1 TLPYYDKSRLAW
13 IPLTDKKGQLIARYA
28 FWVEDLQSRVDARTA
43 GNIKDAGAHNRY
55 GWKLADTSNYPK
67 FPAPGLNPAPSSLD
81 KQGRD
86 REPPLDQVALYIL
99 DPASTAK
106 DTSSLDNSMIALR
119 TNPNVV
125 PFLDSLLTPDST
137 LAFAGLKPP
146 LTRDA
151 TGRLVDPKARSIE
164 ENLTASLQPYDEL
177 AVVPFASGLDMS
189 VAGKTKLNLNKLLT
203 KPADT
208 AVDEMSSWIKSGLP
222 QFDTRKGGFP
232 DDYVK
237 TLSANAIDYADKDTT
252 PTLKAGAYRGIEAYP
267 LVSEFLM
274 RMRWE
279 DIKTENGRKYA
290 YISFSIYVE
299 LWNMTDQE
307 IAPAQGEVSYETKI
321 KGGVGVNSFDFGD
334 PAVIRN
340 PSIVTASPSAL
351 SESAGVFWAPFTLAT
366 PLKPNEYRVVK
377 VTQVNYKI
385 DGGRATDTIASP
397 VFLDGDDGN
406 GSGVVSYKM
415 KWDGKLIDQAR
426 GLLRRNLASINYPS
440 GARQKT
446 RANVPSLSHK
456 RGTSFIDGPG
466 DPRISFY
473 NLSPQDAN
481 AYPGNYSPNRRNIR
495 WDSIYKGDQTKIYG
509 RVLPA
514 EWPDGGHNSEYGSN
528 TFATTDESVSPDD
541 PRFFMGLPIPK
552 AEEAPQRLSNRGRF
566 FSATELGRVYDPVM
580 WNAGVPSGTGTS
592 WPDVGLGATSSG
604 DYGGG
609 NSLRI
614 GRYEHPR
621 FDVAG
626 QRASQLLDLFH
637 AGKARSETA
646 AEREGDLVR

>member
-1 TLPYYDKSRLAW
+1 
-13 IPLTDKKGQLIARYA
+13 
-28 FWVEDLQSRVDARTA
+28 
-43 GNIKDAGAHNRY
+43 
-55 GWKLADTSNYPK
+55 
-67 FPAPGLNPAPSSLD
+67 
-81 KQGRD
+81 
-86 REPPLDQVALYIL
+86 
-99 DPASTAK
+99 
-106 DTSSLDNSMIALR
+106 
-119 TNPNVV
+119 
-125 PFLDSLLTPDST
+125 
-137 LAFAGLKPP
+137 
-146 LTRDA
+146 
-151 TGRLVDPKARSIE
+151 
-164 ENLTASLQPYDEL
+164 
-177 AVVPFASGLDMS
+177 
-189 VAGKTKLNLNKLLT
+189 
-203 KPADT
+203 
-208 AVDEMSSWIKSGLP
+208 
-222 QFDTRKGGFP
+222 
-232 DDYVK
+232 
-237 TLSANAIDYADKDTT
+237 
-252 PTLKAGAYRGIEAYP
+252 
-267 LVSEFLM
+267 
-274 RMRWE
+274 
-279 DIKTENGRKYA
+279 
-290 YISFSIYVE
+290 
-299 LWNMTDQE
+299 
-307 IAPAQGEVSYETKI
+307 
-321 KGGVGVNSFDFGD
+321 
-334 PAVIRN
+334 
-340 PSIVTASPSAL
+340 
-351 SESAGVFWAPFTLAT
+351 LAT

-481 AYPGNYSPNRRNIR
+481 SYPGNYSPNRRNIR

-646 AEREGDLVR
+646 AEREGDLVRIEGQINVNTATRDALRAATAGMIEADPALEKRISENHTLLIKMAPPTQLQPLSAPTDRVEADIVADAIIRSRPFASPSEMVNVKDSNGRLVFGNRDLYADANKIQWSDAAAEEVFDRLFEASTVRSRNFRVWVIGQSLAPTSTSNTSPEVLAEVRKNFTLFANPSERLSNGTIDPAEFKISILHENDF